1 MSWPLRIATLKKGIS
16 ALVLRNHATLRN
28 HANNQPLTSRTTGQ
42 YLTSRI
48 ALVLRDRA
56 TNQPLT
62 SRATGQYLTS
72 RSA

>member
-1 MSWPLRIATLKKGIS
+1 MSWPLRIATLSKGVG
-16 ALVLRNHATLRN
+16 ALVLRN
-28 HANNQPLTSRTTGQ
+28 
-42 YLTSRI
+42 
-48 ALVLRDRA
+48 RA

>member
-1 MSWPLRIATLKKGIS
+1 MSWPLRIATLSKGVGALS
-16 ALVLRNHATLRN
+16 EGVRDLVLRN
-28 HANNQPLTSRTTGQ
+28 
-42 YLTSRI
+42 
-48 ALVLRDRA
+48 RA